1 MDDVDLVD
9 RVRHGDTAALETLLD
24 RHFDFVHNVCR
35 TILWRREDEDR
46 LATARQ
52 VALTQ
57 IARHVAGFEGRS
69 KLTTWVYPIARNAA
83 LAEARRRRIDPTD
96 GVSDEPET
104 APGPEATVVLRE
116 ALDDCLDRLPGAYR
130 DALTLRLVGEL
141 DYQEIADHLGI
152 VMGTVKQRIS
162 RGREAL
168 RRCLTG
174 KDIAP

>member
-1 MDDVDLVD
+1 MDDGDLVR
-9 RVRHGDTAALETLLD
+9 RVRDGDAAAVETLLD

-57 IARHVAGFEGRS
+57 IARHLAGFEGRS
-69 KLTTWVYPIARNAA
+69 KLTTWMYPIARNAA

-96 GVSDEPET
+96 AVAVEAET
-104 APGPEATVVLRE
+104 TPGPEARVVLRD
-116 ALDDCLDRLPGAYR
+116 ALDDCLDRLPAAYR
-130 DALTLRLVGEL
+130 DVLTLRLIGEL
-141 DYQEIADHLGI
+141 DYQEIADRLGV

-174 KDIAP
+174 KDIEP